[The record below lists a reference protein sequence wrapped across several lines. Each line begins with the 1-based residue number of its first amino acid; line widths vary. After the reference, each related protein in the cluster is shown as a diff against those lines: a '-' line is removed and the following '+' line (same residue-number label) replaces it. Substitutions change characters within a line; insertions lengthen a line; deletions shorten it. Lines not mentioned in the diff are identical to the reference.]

1 MTFMQWVVH
10 NMATIGL
17 VVFGLAAVFGVAWL
31 AADNDVGEYDTNN
44 SGTFDYHVRNAQ
56 GQWVNSRTGSP
67 WVE

>member
-31 AADNDVGEYDTNN
+31 AAENDVGDYEPYDPNHGGARLIREDGFAVSST
-44 SGTFDYHVRNAQ
+44 
-56 GQWVNSRTGSP
+56 TGAP
-67 WVE
+67 WV